1 MGEATGVTAG
11 RWRWLILGVML
22 AAEVMDLLDSTIVNV
37 AGPDLEKS
45 LGSSALGLQWVI
57 GGYALT
63 LGAGLI
69 LGGRLGDRFGRRRMF
84 LVGLSAFTLASLL
97 CAVAPSIGILIT
109 VRLLQGLA
117 GAMLLP
123 QGLGLLREN
132 FSGPELAKVFGVFG
146 PVLGLGGILGPL
158 IGGGL
163 IEANLFGLGWRAV
176 FLVNVPIGI
185 AALVIAWLILPR
197 KSGDASVGVD
207 VPGAA
212 IIVAASALLVLPL
225 NLGQEQGWPAWTYVS
240 IAAGLVGFVLF
251 AVQQRRSNAAGRTPL
266 VVPTIFSQPAYTLGL
281 FGIALFFSAL
291 IGTQLILTLFL
302 QVGHGFT
309 AGQAGLG
316 NLPVALGT
324 AVGGAISGAF
334 LAEKLGRAVLQIGAL
349 VQIAG
354 SVLLWLEL
362 QSSGSFSIWG
372 IVPGIALAGVGSG
385 LVIAALFSIIL
396 AAVKDEEIGSA
407 SGVLTAV
414 QSIASSI
421 GVAVFGS
428 TFFTQIK
435 DDTAEHAFQQTLYIQ
450 AALLVVFLG
459 LTFLFPKKGRPDEF
473 ADTATS
479 PTETSATSRRHPLPL
494 NLMASSVAERPQS
507 LIRSSHRNPPRTPT
521 WLPGWAAPPWTST
534 TPSGSCT
541 AHTKSTSSSAGAVR

>member
-1 MGEATGVTAG
+1 MRCRILTPTEAAPTPTPY

-22 AAEVMDLLDSTIVNV
+22 AAELMDLLDSTIVNV
-37 AGPDLEKS
+37 AGPDLERS
-45 LGSSALGLQWVI
+45 LGAGPLGLQWVI

-84 LVGLSAFTLASLL
+84 LGGLLAFTLASLL
-97 CAVAPSIGILIT
+97 CALAPTIGVLIT

-132 FSGPELAKVFGVFG
+132 FSGKELAQVFAIFG

-163 IEANLFGLGWRAV
+163 IEADLFGLGWRAV
-176 FLVNVPIGI
+176 FLVNVPIGLV
-185 AALVIAWLILPR
+185 ALVLAWRILPR
-197 KSGDASVGVD
+197 RAGDRSVGIDTV
-207 VPGAA
+207 GALL
-212 IIVAASALLVLPL
+212 IVIACALLVLPL
-225 NLGQEQGWPAWTYVS
+225 NLGQEQGWPLWTWVAM
-240 IAAGLVGFVLF
+240 AAGITGFVVF
-251 AVQQRRSNAAGRTPL
+251 ARQQRATSAGGRTPL
-266 VVPTIFSQPAYTLGL
+266 VVPGIFTRPAYTLGL
-281 FGIALFFSAL
+281 AGIALFFSAL

-302 QVGHGFT
+302 QIGHGFS

-324 AVGGAISGAF
+324 AIGGALSGAV
-334 LAEKLGRAVLQIGAL
+334 LAERLGRAVLQIGAV

-354 SVLLWLEL
+354 AALLWSEL
-362 QSSGSFSIWG
+362 DAIGAGSSFSIWRV
-372 IVPGIALAGVGSG
+372 VPGIAVSGIGSG

-396 AAVKDEEIGSA
+396 AAVRDEEIGSA

-428 TFFTQIK
+428 TFF
-435 DDTAEHAFQQTLYIQ
+435 HAIATGSPEQAYQQTLLIQ
-450 AALLVVFLG
+450 VGLLVVFFL
-459 LTFLFPKKGRPDEF
+459 LTFLFPKNGRPDEF
-473 ADTATS
+473 AATDDGEDNAGIVPAATTAG
-479 PTETSATSRRHPLPL
+479 ATTG
-494 NLMASSVAERPQS
+494 A
-507 LIRSSHRNPPRTPT
+507 
-521 WLPGWAAPPWTST
+521 T
-534 TPSGSCT
+534 TPLAPAMPNHAEGE
-541 AHTKSTSSSAGAVR
+541 RL